1 MCQIKQS
8 IVIITQHLKGEILIS
23 STLLDHTKL
32 NRDSVSIKFEQE
44 LGNLRA
50 EKKSN
55 FRKISYSLGKNLKPD
70 LSSFKCKRA
79 LIL

>member
-8 IVIITQHLKGEILIS
+8 SVIITQDLKGEILIS

-44 LGNLRA
+44 LGTLRA
-50 EKKSN
+50 EKN
-55 FRKISYSLGKNLKPD
+55 
-70 LSSFKCKRA
+70 
-79 LIL
+79 